1 MATIDAPLT
10 AEEFLQLPDQGRPT
24 ELVRGRIVAINTP
37 GFRHGLVCSNIARLL
52 GNFASEHDLGRVVAN
67 DSGVVTERRPD
78 TVRGADVAFYSFTR
92 LPKDSVPKGYPALA
106 PELIFEVLSPGDRWP
121 DVLAKVSEYLKAGV
135 LAVCVVDPEQQ
146 IVIVHDSDHPSR
158 TLTANDEL
166 KLPEWVGN
174 WRIAVRLLFE

>member
-1 MATIDAPLT
+1 MATIEALLT
-10 AEEFLQLPDQGRPT
+10 AEEFLHLPDQSRPT
-24 ELVRGRIVAINTP
+24 ELVRGRIVVTDMP
-37 GFRHGLVCSNIARLL
+37 GFQHGLVCGAIAGLL
-52 GNFASEHDLGRVVAN
+52 GNFVWRRGLGRIVSN

-78 TVRGADVAFYSFTR
+78 TVRGADVAFYSFAR
-92 LPKDSVPKGYPALA
+92 LPKDSVPKGYPATA

-135 LAVCVVDPEQQ
+135 LAACVVDPEQQ
-146 IVIVHDSDHPSR
+146 IVIVHDSDHPGR

-166 KLPEWVGN
+166 TLPECVGN